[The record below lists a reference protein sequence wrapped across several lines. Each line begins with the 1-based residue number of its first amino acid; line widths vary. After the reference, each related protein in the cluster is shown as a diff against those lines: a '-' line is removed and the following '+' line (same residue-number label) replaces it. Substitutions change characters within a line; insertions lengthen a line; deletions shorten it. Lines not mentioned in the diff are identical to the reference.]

1 MPPFFDSKLLS
12 QSSFVGL
19 QLQLIFF
26 QQKIN
31 NKNNSMFILYLK
43 KLHHNIIQ
51 LFCAAE
57 HVLPAWF
64 LNIWKRTVMSLISFN
79 SVSFY
84 YTDSEDQVFE
94 DLSLNIDTSWRLG
107 LTGKNGRGKTT
118 FLKLIGKEI
127 QPVKGEVVPGIST
140 FYFPYVPE
148 VPHSA
153 TIEVVKESIAPYTF
167 LESRMK
173 ELLAAGDEKSISEYG
188 NLLEQYESADGY
200 EIDSLIEKEFAGL
213 KMNADLLQRRFD
225 TLSGGEQTKALIIVL
240 FLKKGSLPLIDEPTD
255 HLDMKGRMIL
265 GDYLSAKS
273 GFIIASHDRHFLD
286 LCTDQIMSINKSD
299 VRINKGNYSQWKSNM
314 DIEEE
319 FELRK
324 NENLRREVTSL
335 DNAAKNRRKWA
346 DEKEKEKIGAYD
358 KGFVGRKSAKQ
369 MKRALHI
376 EKRINEKLEQKKSL
390 LKNAEDERQLKISV
404 TKKST
409 DKLLSLSNVSFK
421 TQDRI
426 IIDNISLDVHKGDRI
441 AIIGDNGCGKTSLL
455 KIIMKELTPD
465 SGIVHKPNHVTI
477 SYSRQNPL
485 WEKGLLRDLLRKE
498 NIDETRFRN
507 IMGVM
512 GAWGELFERPLET
525 FSKGQVKKIELC
537 RSFLHPVDLFIWD
550 EPLNNLDIFSREQL
564 EAVILKYEPTM
575 IFTEHDQVF
584 VSNIATSVVSLT

>member
-1 MPPFFDSKLLS
+1 
-12 QSSFVGL
+12 
-19 QLQLIFF
+19 
-26 QQKIN
+26 
-31 NKNNSMFILYLK
+31 
-43 KLHHNIIQ
+43 
-51 LFCAAE
+51 
-57 HVLPAWF
+57 
-64 LNIWKRTVMSLISFN
+64 MSLISFN

-127 QPVKGEVVPGIST
+127 HPVKGEIHSGIST
-140 FYFPYVPE
+140 FYFPYVPKE
-148 VPHSA
+148 PHSG
-153 TIEVVKESIAPYTF
+153 TLKVIKESIAPYSF
-167 LESRMK
+167 WESRMK
-173 ELLAAGDEKSISEYG
+173 ELLAAGDEWSISEYG
-188 NLLEQYESADGY
+188 SILEQYESADGY
-200 EIDSLIEKEFAGL
+200 EIDPLIEKEFAGL
-213 KMNADLLQRRFD
+213 KMNTGLLQRSFD
-225 TLSGGEQTKALIIVL
+225 TLSGGEQTKALIIAL

-265 GDYLSAKS
+265 GEYLSAKN

-286 LCTDQIMSINKSD
+286 LCTDHIMSINKSD

-324 NENLRREVTSL
+324 NENLRREVNSL
-335 DNAAKNRRKWA
+335 ENAAKNRRKWA

-358 KGFVGRKSAKQ
+358 KGFIGRKSAKQ
-369 MKRALHI
+369 MKRALQI

-390 LKNAEDERQLKISV
+390 LKNAEDERRLKISRAR
-404 TKKST
+404 TST
-409 DKLLSLSNVSFK
+409 DKL
-421 TQDRI
+421 
-426 IIDNISLDVHKGDRI
+426 ISLNNVTLRIQGRTIIKNFSIDVYKGERI

-455 KIIMKELTPD
+455 KIIMKEIAPD
-465 SGIVHKPNHVTI
+465 SGTVHKPNHISV

-485 WEKGLLRDLLRKE
+485 WEKGLLRDLLQME

-512 GAWGELFERPLET
+512 GAWGELFDRPIET
-525 FSKGQVKKIELC
+525 FSKGQIKKIELC
-537 RSFLHPVDLFIWD
+537 RSFLNPVDLFIWD
-550 EPLNNLDIFSREQL
+550 EPLNNLDIYSREQL

-575 IFTEHDQVF
+575 IFTEHDQTF
-584 VSNIATSVVSLT
+584 VANIATSVVSLT